1 MATMPR
7 KSGIDVVGAMPWGT
21 HFCHFYETKADLLD
35 TLVPYF
41 KAGLDSGEFC
51 VWIVSEP
58 LTEADAWAALGRAVP
73 ELDRHFADC
82 SIEVLPATEW
92 YLRGGALALPR
103 VTEGWNDKLARALS
117 RGYPGMRVSGDTAW
131 LQNEDWRVFREY
143 EEQLNGSTPGQ
154 RLAVLCTYPIVANA
168 TTEMQDVL
176 RTHQFAIARRHGVW
190 GSSRRPRSGGRAEIE
205 RLIREPDPGARPE

>member
-7 KSGIDVVGAMPWGT
+7 TSGIDVVGAMPWGT

-73 ELDRHFADC
+73 DLDRHFADC
-82 SIEVLPATEW
+82 SIEIIPAAEW
-92 YLRGGALALPR
+92 YLRSGTLAPR
-103 VTEGWNDKLARALS
+103 ARPRAGTTSSHGPARRSPLRSRSSSGLRTSKARPTLS
-117 RGYPGMRVSGDTAW
+117 R
-131 LQNEDWRVFREY
+131 
-143 EEQLNGSTPGQ
+143 
-154 RLAVLCTYPIVANA
+154 
-168 TTEMQDVL
+168 
-176 RTHQFAIARRHGVW
+176 AR
-190 GSSRRPRSGGRAEIE
+190 
-205 RLIREPDPGARPE
+205 